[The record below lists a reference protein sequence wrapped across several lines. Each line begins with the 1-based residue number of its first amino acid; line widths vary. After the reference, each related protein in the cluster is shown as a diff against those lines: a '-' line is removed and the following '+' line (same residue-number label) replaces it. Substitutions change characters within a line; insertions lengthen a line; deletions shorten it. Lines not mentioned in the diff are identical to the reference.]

1 MTAALGG
8 RRPIV
13 QVVHNSGASA
23 IEKGEPVEHT
33 GSYTGMGGH
42 PETIAGSLDPGS
54 PAEPILNVTRQTADA
69 AAATDNT
76 LGIAR
81 TRIGAGAEGEIV
93 VWGPALV
100 KVLSNG
106 AKAVAA
112 GEAVSV
118 AAEVSP
124 DAHLDDDTTL
134 PIGFA
139 MEAGDW
145 DTAPGTQNLTW
156 VWVNCIG
163 RDALGGN

>member
-1 MTAALGG
+1 MTEALGG
-8 RRPIV
+8 RRPLV
-13 QVVHNSGASA
+13 MVVHNSGTA
-23 IEKGEPVEHT
+23 IAKGEPVEHT
-33 GSYTGMGGH
+33 GSYTGIGGS

-54 PAEPILNVTRQTADA
+54 PAEPIVNVIRQILDA

-81 TRIGAGAEGEIV
+81 TEIAAGAEGEIV
-93 VWGPALV
+93 VWGPALA

-106 AKAVAA
+106 AKAVGA

-118 AAEVSP
+118 AAEVSG
-124 DAHLDDDTTL
+124 DAHVDDDTTV

-145 DTAPGTQNLTW
+145 DTTPGTQLLTW
-156 VWVNCIG
+156 LWVNCIG
-163 RDALGGN
+163 RDSLGGS